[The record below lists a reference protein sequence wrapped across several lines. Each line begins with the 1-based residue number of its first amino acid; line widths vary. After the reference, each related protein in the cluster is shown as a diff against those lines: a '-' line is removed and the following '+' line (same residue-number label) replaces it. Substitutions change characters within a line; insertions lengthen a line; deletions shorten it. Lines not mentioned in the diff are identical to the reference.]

1 MNKGKNKESSNYNYN
16 TCKYKCGEL
25 SKIVIASLKKG
36 LQKIKSG
43 GIKNALKSFLP
54 GVDPDDFVL
63 QKIRNQLK
71 KRRAIELKK
80 SMGRVDI
87 QYRRGGIQIE
97 PVGLLRIF
105 VKKITITDSQI
116 LQSFDDIISQI
127 ENRYI
132 QDDNYIISKID
143 DIIFELSKT
152 GIYRPKNSEE
162 KTLYD
167 FAMIILASYYNGSDR
182 TPPWILC
189 AIDNLSSGEFIKKW
203 LEFLAEYVSD
213 VITQVSENI
222 FFDFKFIFDSIFLRS
237 FLNQKTNKG
246 QLSKLIKMFG
256 IDIESI
262 IRGFVKS
269 YVSPSFLR
277 GAGDIIADITCGFLS
292 DSNLNNEISNSKKI
306 KDMNGIIDLTVT
318 LSKSGNNGRRF
329 RWYCKNNMEF
339 KLECSYDP
347 NFKERFFAKVETQKV
362 SKTFPKINFGLIS
375 SYGVCEMFKYSAALE
390 DLELGILY
398 YRIVCKDYQ
407 TEIYKLNIKKLSKD
421 SLKKTK
427 FLVFADSQGM
437 VKSDYDKF
445 LGILENAVAKNKDAD
460 FIVHLGDFVNDG
472 NNEDYWK
479 WILSSNVWAENAVLA
494 MSGNHEAGRN
504 IVAYNAGVEHSVLAH
519 FNLPVVCKQNLNM
532 GGYYSVV
539 YDDITFIILNTNTGG
554 EYGLDESQYNWAI
567 ELAKNAKTKWK
578 VLCAHKSPYSNG
590 PHHKDIDVKLIGK
603 QIEDIAYYGKIDLI
617 LGGHDHVYART
628 AVLAQGR
635 KIFASKNNTDNM
647 CDSYFKP
654 NGTIYVASGTSG
666 VKNYSQHFPVGFP
679 AQKLLDLDKP
689 MYSCVEI
696 SNETLSFNAYTFD
709 ENSERFSKIDSF
721 EIVKSENDNNVSN
734 AEYFD
739 NLISSIPDIP
749 WKSHKEQ
756 IAKAKKIYLRMSCSE
771 KKKIKN
777 HSKFLKAAYI
787 DDCYGKIIKGKTV
800 KVHNLNEFLD
810 AINDKNIGTIDV
822 DCDEINFE
830 KKNLSK
836 KKIFVNHPVRIL
848 GNGKIAHARFVLMP
862 KSFLIVGG
870 SVCIDN
876 TRKPYSMHI
885 AKSIFEMHDDT
896 VFSLIDDAT
905 INNGYGIGYGGY
917 AIDAKGKNTS
927 VYLASSGHNF
937 TGSGIV
943 FASDSTSKVEVI
955 SGKYISNSRRYTFD
969 LSGKINISS
978 GFIRSLRING
988 GGKGKINGGTIGDS
1002 HRISSVYPLECS
1014 GEVQIFSGTI
1024 NAHKG
1029 VSVKINSGAEV
1040 IAHKNSNCVIDVKGK
1055 ILYN

>member
-1 MNKGKNKESSNYNYN
+1 MNKGKTQESSN
-16 TCKYKCGEL
+16 CKYKCGDL
-25 SKIVIASLKKG
+25 SEIVIASLRKW

-54 GVDPDDFVL
+54 GVDPDSFVL

-80 SMGRVDI
+80 GIGRVDI

-97 PVGLLRIF
+97 PVGFLRIF

-127 ENRYI
+127 ENRYVH
-132 QDDNYIISKID
+132 DDNYIISKID
-143 DIIFELSKT
+143 DIIFELSKA

-182 TPPWILC
+182 TPPWVLC

-222 FFDFKFIFDSIFLRS
+222 FFDFKFIFDSVFLRS

-246 QLSKLIKMFG
+246 QLSKLIKMFD

-292 DSNLNNEISNSKKI
+292 DSNLNNEISNPKKI

-318 LSKSGNNGRRF
+318 LSSSGNNGRRF
-329 RWYCKNNMEF
+329 RWYCKDNMEL

-347 NFKERFFAKVETQKV
+347 DFKERFFAKVEMQKV

-375 SYGVCEMFKYSAALE
+375 SYGVCEMFKYSAVLE
-390 DLELGILY
+390 DLEPGVLY
-398 YRIVCKDYQ
+398 YRVICENYQ
-407 TEIYKLNIKKLSKD
+407 TEVYKLNIKKFSKD

-445 LGILENAVAKNKDAD
+445 LNVLENALTKNKDAD

-472 NNEDYWK
+472 NNEEYWK
-479 WILSSNVWAENAVLA
+479 WVLSSNVWAENAVLA
-494 MSGNHEAGRN
+494 MSGNHEAGKN
-504 IVAYNAGVEHSVLAH
+504 IVAYTAGVEHAVLAH
-519 FNLPVVCKQNLNM
+519 FNLPVVCEQNLSM
-532 GGYYSVV
+532 GGYYSIV

-554 EYGLDESQYNWAI
+554 ECGLDESQYNWAI

-590 PHHKDIDVKLIGK
+590 PHHKDMDVKLIGK
-603 QIEDIAYYGKIDLI
+603 QIDDIAYYGGIDLV

-628 AVLAQGR
+628 DVLAQGR
-635 KIFASKNNTDNM
+635 KIFANKKKLNHNGDM
-647 CDSYFKP
+647 HDSYFKP
-654 NGTIYVASGTSG
+654 NGTIYVVPGTSG

-679 AQKLLDLDKP
+679 AEKLLNLNKP
-689 MYSCVEI
+689 VYSCVEI
-696 SNETLSFNAYTFD
+696 SAESLLFNAYTFD
-709 ENSERFSKIDSF
+709 ENSGKFSKIDSF
-721 EIVKSENDNNVSN
+721 EIVKAENANNVSN
-734 AEYFD
+734 AEYLD

-756 IAKAKKIYLRMSCSE
+756 IARAEKIYLSINCSE
-771 KKKIKN
+771 KNKIKN
-777 HSKFLKAAYI
+777 YSKFLKAAYI
-787 DDCYGKIIKGKTV
+787 DDCYEKIIKGKTV
-800 KVHNLNEFLD
+800 KVHNLDELLG
-810 AINDKNIGTIDV
+810 AINNKGVGTIDV

-830 KKNLSK
+830 KKRLSR
-836 KKIFVNHPVRIL
+836 KKIFINRPIRIL
-848 GNGKIAHARFVLMP
+848 GNSKIAHARFVLMP
-862 KSFLIVGG
+862 RSFLIVGG
-870 SVCIDN
+870 SVCVDN
-876 TRKPYSMHI
+876 TRKPYSMRI
-885 AKSIFEMHDDT
+885 ARSVFEMRDDT
-896 VFSLIDDAT
+896 TFSLIDDAT
-905 INNGYGIGYGGY
+905 INNGYGIGCNGY
-917 AIDAKGKNTS
+917 AIDAKGKNTA

-937 TGSGIV
+937 AGSGIV
-943 FASDSTSKVEVI
+943 FASDNTSKVEVI

-969 LSGKINISS
+969 LNGEININS
-978 GFIRSLRING
+978 GFIRSLRINSG
-988 GGKGKINGGTIGDS
+988 GNGKINGGTIGDS
-1002 HRISSVYPLECS
+1002 RRKSSAYPLECS
-1014 GEVQIFSGTI
+1014 GKIQIFSGTI
-1024 NAHKG
+1024 NAHEG
-1029 VSVKINSGAEV
+1029 VSVKINNGAEM

>member
-1 MNKGKNKESSNYNYN
+1 MNKSKPQENSNYR
-16 TCKYKCGEL
+16 YKCGDL
-25 SKIVIASLKKG
+25 SEIVIASLRKW

-54 GVDPDDFVL
+54 GVDPDNFVL

-80 SMGRVDI
+80 GIGRVDI

-105 VKKITITDSQI
+105 VKKITIADSQI

-127 ENRYI
+127 EKRYI
-132 QDDNYIISKID
+132 HDDNYIISKID
-143 DIIFELSKT
+143 DIIFELSKA

-182 TPPWILC
+182 TPPWVLC

-246 QLSKLIKMFG
+246 QLSKLIKMFD

-262 IRGFVKS
+262 IHGFVKS
-269 YVSPSFLR
+269 YVSPSFLS

-292 DSNLNNEISNSKKI
+292 DSNLNEDIADSKKF
-306 KDMNGIIDLTVT
+306 KAMNGVVDLTVT
-318 LSKSGNNGRRF
+318 LSNSGNNGRRF
-329 RWYCKNNMEF
+329 RWYCKDNMEL

-347 NFKERFFAKVETQKV
+347 DFKERFFAKVEMQKV
-362 SKTFPKINFGLIS
+362 PKTFPKINFGLIS
-375 SYGVCEMFKYSAALE
+375 SYGVCEMFKYSATLE
-390 DLELGILY
+390 NLKSGILY
-398 YRIVCKDYQ
+398 YRITCEDYQ
-407 TEIYKLNIKKLSKD
+407 TETYKLNIKEINKD
-421 SLKKTK
+421 GSEKTK

-445 LGILENAVAKNKDAD
+445 LGVLENAVAKNKDAD
-460 FIVHLGDFVNDG
+460 FMVHLGDFVNDG
-472 NNEDYWK
+472 NNEEYWK
-479 WILSSNVWAENAVLA
+479 WVLSSNAWAENAVLA

-519 FNLPVVCKQNLNM
+519 FNLPVVQEQNLSR
-532 GGYYSVV
+532 GGYYSVI

-554 EYGLDESQYNWAI
+554 EYGLDKAQYNWAI

-590 PHHKDIDVKLIGK
+590 PHHKDMDVKLIGK
-603 QIEDIAYYGKIDLI
+603 QIDDIAYYGEIDLV

-628 AVLAQGR
+628 DVLAQGR
-635 KIFASKNNTDNM
+635 KIFTSKKKLNHNGDV
-647 CDSYFKP
+647 CVSYFKP
-654 NGTIYVASGTSG
+654 NGTIYVVPGTSG
-666 VKNYSQHFPVGFP
+666 VKNYSQHFPIGFP
-679 AQKLLDLDKP
+679 AEKLLDLDKP
-689 MYSCVEI
+689 VYSCVEVDDE
-696 SNETLSFNAYTFD
+696 NLLFNAYSFD
-709 ENSERFSKIDSF
+709 ENSGEFSKIDSF
-721 EIVKSENDNNVSN
+721 EIVKDENANNVSD
-734 AEYFD
+734 AEYLD

-756 IAKAKKIYLRMSCSE
+756 IEKAKKIHSNMNDPE
-771 KKKIKN
+771 KKKMKN
-777 HSKFLKAAYI
+777 YSKLLKAAYV
-787 DDCYGKIIKGKTV
+787 DDCYEKIIKGKTV
-800 KVHNLNEFLD
+800 KVHNLNEFLC
-810 AINDKNIGTIDV
+810 AINDKDIGTIDV

-830 KKNLSK
+830 KSRLSGR
-836 KKIFVNHPVRIL
+836 KIFINRSIRIL

-862 KSFLIVGG
+862 RSFLIIGG
-870 SVCIDN
+870 SVCVDN
-876 TRKPYSMHI
+876 TRKPYSMYI
-885 AKSIFEMHDDT
+885 AKSVFEMRDDT

-905 INNGYGIGYGGY
+905 VNNGYGVGRNGY
-917 AIDAKGKNTS
+917 AIDAKGKNAA

-937 TGSGIV
+937 AGSGIV
-943 FASDSTSKVEVI
+943 FASDNTSKVEVI

-969 LSGKINISS
+969 LNGEFNISS
-978 GFIRSLRING
+978 GFIRSLRINSS
-988 GGKGKINGGTIGDS
+988 GKGKINGGTIGDS
-1002 HRISSVYPLECS
+1002 HRKASTFPLECS
-1014 GEVQIFSGTI
+1014 GKVQIFSGTI
-1024 NAHKG
+1024 NAHEG
-1029 VSVKINSGAEV
+1029 VSVKINHGAEM
-1040 IAHKNSNCVIDVKGK
+1040 IAHTNSNCIVDVKGK